1 MRSKIDQKDAR
12 ILFQNADMLKEHDA
26 KIAEEANASL
36 KKDNELMTE
45 SAYIGIGSSIH
56 NKRVK
61 TQAAERALNYA
72 EHFATVA
79 LTEALSECVE
89 KALLLNTDEYA
100 KLNPN
105 YKDEIKATVRNFL
118 ESADINENVNTK
130 VMTSLFEAIKSET
143 PPADLYLTEEEEQEI
158 VSSHIMNNATIER
171 NLEALKR
178 DVCSRVANI
187 VTKDQEALKSQ
198 EDDLSFADEKELTA
212 APMVPVQPEPL
223 PGEEEF
229 ADPDAIP
236 EGEKGQPE
244 ELPAAPVQQESLK
257 IVKENTKRGIVETLA
272 INEANRMLSE
282 GLEYNKTLALAN
294 AIKYITILETLD
306 ASGIVSIGQQ
316 GYNRI
321 LSASGVNLNPVP
333 RVNMPGAAITD
344 QPLATV
350 PEAKPVE
357 QPKEVELPNES
368 PKESDIRSKI
378 SDIVRSSMP
387 SELAAVEDEKV
398 FEPFAKWKQENANK
412 FGKPLV
418 DIPEKGLNENLRG
431 KYTDRTGTK
440 VYTEAQLR
448 EYFENQGFDLNYVD
462 FDGLCESWHFKLH
475 K

>member
-1 MRSKIDQKDAR
+1 MRSKIYQKDAR
-12 ILFQNADMLKEHDA
+12 ILFQNADMLNKHEADL
-26 KIAEEANASL
+26 AEEYNAEV
-36 KKDNELMTE
+36 KKDADLMTE

-56 NKRVK
+56 NKRVQ
-61 TQAAERALNYA
+61 TLAAERSINYA

-89 KALLLNTDEYA
+89 RSLLLNTDEYA

-105 YKDEIKATVRNFL
+105 YKDEIKSTVRNFL
-118 ESADINENVNTK
+118 ENADINENVNTA

-143 PPADLYLTEEEEQEI
+143 PPAELYLTEEEEQEI

-171 NLEALKR
+171 NLDALKR

-187 VTKDQEALKSQ
+187 VTKDQESLKNQ
-198 EDDLSFADEKELTA
+198 EDDLNFAAEKELTA
-212 APMVPVQPEPL
+212 APMVPVQPEEI
-223 PGEEEF
+223 PGEEF
-229 ADPDAIP
+229 ADPDAAPIP

-244 ELPAAPVQQESLK
+244 EAPVQQESLK
-257 IVKENTKRGIVETLA
+257 IVKENTKHGIVETLA
-272 INEANRMLSE
+272 INEANKMLSE
-282 GLEYNKTLALAN
+282 GHEYNKTLALAN

-306 ASGIVSIGQQ
+306 ASGIVKIGEQ

-321 LSASGVNLNPVP
+321 LSASGVNMNPVP

-357 QPKEVELPNES
+357 EPKEVQLETET

-378 SDIVRSSMP
+378 SEIVRSSTP
-387 SELAAVEDEKV
+387 SEFSIGVEERV
-398 FEPFAKWKQENANK
+398 FEPFAKWKQENAK
-412 FGKPLV
+412 FSKPMA
-418 DIPEKGLNENLRG
+418 DIPEKGLNESLRG

-462 FDGLCESWHFKLH
+462 FEDLCESWHFKLH
-475 K
+475 R

>member
-12 ILFQNADMLKEHDA
+12 ILFQNADMLQKHEA
-26 KIAEEANASL
+26 NLAEEANLSL
-36 KKDNELMTE
+36 QKDKELMTE

-61 TQAAERALNYA
+61 TQAAERAINYA
-72 EHFATVA
+72 EHFATIA

-105 YKDEIKATVRNFL
+105 YKDEIRTTVRSFL
-118 ESADINENVNTK
+118 ENADINENVNTP

-158 VSSHIMNNATIER
+158 VSNHIMNNATIER

-187 VTKDQEALKSQ
+187 VTKDQEALKNQ

-212 APMVPVQPEPL
+212 APMVPVQPEEV
-223 PGEEEF
+223 PGEEQF
-229 ADPDAIP
+229 ADPDAAP
-236 EGEKGQPE
+236 EAGMEQPAPAPE
-244 ELPAAPVQQESLK
+244 EAPVQQESLR

-272 INEANRMLSE
+272 INEASKMLSE

-294 AIKYITILETLD
+294 TIKYITILETLD
-306 ASGIVSIGQQ
+306 ASGIVTIGQQ

-344 QPLATV
+344 QPVATV
-350 PEAKPVE
+350 PEVKPVE
-357 QPKEVELPNES
+357 EPKPVEIPEES
-368 PKESDIRSKI
+368 KKEADIRSKI
-378 SDIVRSSMP
+378 SDIVRGSMP
-387 SELAAVEDEKV
+387 SEFSIGVEDKV
-398 FEPFAKWKQENANK
+398 FEPFEKWKQENSK
-412 FGKPLV
+412 FGKQLV
-418 DIPEKGLNENLRG
+418 DIPEKGLNENLHG

-462 FDGLCESWHFKLH
+462 FDILAESWHFKLH